1 MVGDFNDWETN
12 RHPLHNRGQSGVW
25 ELFVPQVTAGALYK
39 FAVSPAGGG
48 PPQLKIDPYGRAFE
62 RRPQTAAVVVGESDF
77 SWRDAAWMARRT
89 ALDWQH
95 EPLSIYEVH
104 LGTWE
109 NLAGHH
115 DDSGF
120 ANYREIAEH
129 LVPYVAGLG
138 FTHIELM
145 PVTEHPLDASWG
157 YQATGYFAPTSRHGS
172 ADDFRWLVDVCHDQ
186 GIGVILDWVPAHFPR
201 DAHALARFDGT
212 ALYEYA
218 DPRTAEQRDWGTL
231 MFNYARHEVRNFLL
245 SSAMFWLEEF
255 HLDGL
260 RVDAVASMLYLD
272 YSKNAGEWV
281 PNHLGGRENLEA
293 IEFLRDLNTVTQGQ
307 HPGTMIIAEDSTA
320 WPMVTKPAWVGGLGF
335 SMKWNLGWMHDSLDY
350 LSMDPVYRTFNH
362 DRLTFGLTYIFS
374 ENYVLPLSHDEVVH
388 GKGSL
393 LARMPGDD
401 WQRFASLRLLFT
413 YMWTYPGKKL
423 LFMGGEFGQQR
434 EWDHDGFLDWHLLE
448 EPRHRGIQRL
458 VGDLNQL
465 YRTCRALF
473 VYDFAEQGFQWI
485 DCHDNAQSVI
495 SLLRLADD
503 DVVVVALNF
512 TPVPR
517 HRYRIGVP
525 REGCYMEVFN
535 SDSAHYGG
543 TDVGN
548 LGGVSA
554 TSRAWMDKPFSI
566 EITLPP
572 LAGVVF
578 RATESN

>member
-1 MVGDFNDWETN
+1 MDCGWM
-12 RHPLHNRGQSGVW
+12 R
-25 ELFVPQVTAGALYK
+25 
-39 FAVSPAGGG
+39 
-48 PPQLKIDPYGRAFE
+48 
-62 RRPQTAAVVVGESDF
+62 
-77 SWRDAAWMARRT
+77 WRQCCIWT
-89 ALDWQH
+89 
-95 EPLSIYEVH
+95 I
-104 LGTWE
+104 
-109 NLAGHH
+109 
-115 DDSGF
+115 
-120 ANYREIAEH
+120 
-129 LVPYVAGLG
+129 
-138 FTHIELM
+138 
-145 PVTEHPLDASWG
+145 
-157 YQATGYFAPTSRHGS
+157 
-172 ADDFRWLVDVCHDQ
+172 
-186 GIGVILDWVPAHFPR
+186 
-201 DAHALARFDGT
+201 
-212 ALYEYA
+212 
-218 DPRTAEQRDWGTL
+218 PRTPANGC
-231 MFNYARHEVRNFLL
+231 
-245 SSAMFWLEEF
+245 
-255 HLDGL
+255 
-260 RVDAVASMLYLD
+260 
-272 YSKNAGEWV
+272 